1 MYLLAIYLCAL
12 RSPFLR
18 RLHLGER
25 LKTTAPAARVAATR
39 TAAKSFGGWGRSI
52 KNLSIGK
59 VGHFYPPWNWQQ
71 KHLKIDSWNITL
83 PETNIAHE
91 NPIFPGFHT
100 IKMMVHFPWR
110 FVSLQEC
117 SFFLRLTN
125 FQGRLKLL
133 VSGSLLPT
141 FFKESKLIM
150 GEFLKDLRIVW
161 VYFPLQPKS
170 CQFRSIFLPPLLGVE
185 KW

>member
-1 MYLLAIYLCAL
+1 MYLLGIYLCAL

-83 PETNIAHE
+83 PETNSSPMKI
-91 NPIFPGFHT
+91 PSFLGFIPSKWWSIFRGDLL
-100 IKMMVHFPWR
+100 VYR
-110 FVSLQEC
+110 SVVSFWDDKFSGANL
-117 SFFLRLTN
+117 
-125 FQGRLKLL
+125 LL

-141 FFKESKLIM
+141 FFKEAKLMIVDVWENFWRIYALF
-150 GEFLKDLRIVW
+150 GYIFHETTNWNRFFL
-161 VYFPLQPKS
+161 
-170 CQFRSIFLPPLLGVE
+170 SI
-185 KW
+185 